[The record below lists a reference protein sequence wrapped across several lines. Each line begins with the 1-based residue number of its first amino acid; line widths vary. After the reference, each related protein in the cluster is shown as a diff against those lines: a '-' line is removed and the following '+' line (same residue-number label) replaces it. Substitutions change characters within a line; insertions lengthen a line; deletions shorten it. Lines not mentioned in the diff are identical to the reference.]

1 MPRHKQAAVFSAL
14 VLAVLMLLAAMPA
27 SAGLGGSLGGNGQP
41 LFEFGLLGSGAL
53 TNTCDPEWGTCSSGL
68 DALVSGNVIGKIATF
83 TETMSWSLQSEII
96 SAGQSCFVATGTGTI
111 VTKLGDQISFLFNGL
126 LCGNTETFTP
136 SSLSATYIV
145 TGGTGRFAISVGS
158 GNFTQSN
165 FIIES
170 GGATRASKMPST
182 ATSGPAAIVRFDGVL
197 TAKKLPSKP

>member
-14 VLAVLMLLAAMPA
+14 LLAVLVLLAATPA
-27 SAGLGGSLGGNGQP
+27 SAGLRGSLGANGQP
-41 LFEFGLLGSGAL
+41 LFEFGLLGSGGL
-53 TNTCDPEWGTCSSGL
+53 TNKCDPELGTCSSGL
-68 DALVSGNVIGKIATF
+68 DAMVNGNVIGKNATF

-96 SAGQSCFVATGTGTI
+96 SAGQSCFVATGTGMI
-111 VTKLGDQISFLFNGL
+111 VTKLGDQISFLFNGM

-165 FIIES
+165 FTI
-170 GGATRASKMPST
+170 AD
-182 ATSGPAAIVRFDGVL
+182 SGPAAIVRFDGAL
-197 TAKKLPSKP
+197 TAKKLPSKH